1 VLEIAKELY
10 DKKSLL
16 IMGRGYNFA
25 TCLEG
30 ALKVKEL
37 TYMHSEGIQVAN
49 WAKLFQIQWIYLKVR
64 QVSISSTFYV
74 RLFCMEVLWAAF
86 LKLKF
91 GFVIFWQ
98 NNISAKATCK
108 MLMKLTTGC

>member
-1 VLEIAKELY
+1 MLEIANELY

-37 TYMHSEGIQVAN
+37 TYMHSEEIQVGDLPLKT
-49 WAKLFQIQWIYLKVR
+49 AKYETMLTPLA
-64 QVSISSTFYV
+64 SLISCS
-74 RLFCMEVLWAAF
+74 
-86 LKLKF
+86 
-91 GFVIFWQ
+91 GQ
-98 NNISAKATCK
+98 
-108 MLMKLTTGC
+108 

>member
-1 VLEIAKELY
+1 MLEIANELY

-37 TYMHSEGIQVAN
+37 TYMHSEGIQVGDLPFET
-49 WAKLFQIQWIYLKVR
+49 AKYET
-64 QVSISSTFYV
+64 S
-74 RLFCMEVLWAAF
+74 
-86 LKLKF
+86 
-91 GFVIFWQ
+91 
-98 NNISAKATCK
+98 
-108 MLMKLTTGC
+108 